1 MKRRLTVAVGSI
13 PQLPARMCTVSHC
26 HQILPGYYRYKRCE
40 QHRLQNRHHS
50 KLKRVR
56 EKVEKAIGPKE
67 GAPVVEIPPE
77 AGEPKRRGKA
87 TEPGPA
93 AISEEAMIEDSET
106 EEVHEVVP
114 HPEAAVPAKK
124 KKVGVWPSIGRDLR
138 GY

>member
-1 MKRRLTVAVGSI
+1 MARRLTVLTLPVGSI

-77 AGEPKRRGKA
+77 AAEPKRKGKV

-93 AISEEAMIEDSET
+93 AISEEAMIEDAEPEET
-106 EEVHEVVP
+106 PKVVLA
-114 HPEAAVPAKK
+114 PEAAAPSKT
-124 KKVGVWPSIGRDLR
+124 KKVGEWPSLN
-138 GY
+138 